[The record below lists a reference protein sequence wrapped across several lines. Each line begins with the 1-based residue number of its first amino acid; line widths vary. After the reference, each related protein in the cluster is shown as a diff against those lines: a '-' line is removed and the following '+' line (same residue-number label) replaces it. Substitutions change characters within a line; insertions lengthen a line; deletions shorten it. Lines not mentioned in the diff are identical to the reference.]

1 MKSDAE
7 TLVDAF
13 YASWRARDI
22 ETSLHYFDDD
32 VHIVFHFGSSVIF
45 SGESRGKAAAR
56 EKLEKSGD
64 GWQFVELKQTY
75 SHVEPDLVRCSC
87 PFVIRHVRSGT
98 NLEGTLRH
106 VFSLR
111 DGRITKFEAFIDVAL
126 LKTFMR
132 LIGVRAYGVD
142 EIKGY

>member
-13 YASWRARDI
+13 YAAWRARDI
-22 ETSLHYFDDD
+22 ETSMYYFADD
-32 VHIVFHFGSSVIF
+32 VHIVFHFGNSVIF

-75 SHVEPDLVRCSC
+75 NHVEPNLVRCRC
-87 PFVIRHVRSGT
+87 PFVIRHVRSGAT
-98 NLEGTLRH
+98 LEGTLRH
-106 VFSLR
+106 IFSLR
-111 DGRITKFEAFIDVAL
+111 DGQIAKFEAFIDVAM

-132 LIGVRAYGVD
+132 LIGLRRAA
-142 EIKGY
+142 